1 MTTTFAPNLPALAG
15 TTFNVDPAHSFAE
28 FAVKHMM
35 VETVKGRFGSISGSL
50 ALDEANP
57 AASRVNLSIDVT
69 SLDSGVPDRD
79 AHLRSDDFF
88 NAEKYPAITFASK
101 RITAVDDTV
110 FRVAGDLTIRD
121 ITREVELDVEYEG
134 RIIDAFGLDR
144 VGFTGETT
152 VNRKEFGLK
161 WNMLIE
167 AGGMV
172 VSEKAKLTVHI
183 GAVRAQ

>member
-1 MTTTFAPNLPALAG
+1 MTTTYAPNLPALAG
-15 TTFNVDPAHSFAE
+15 ATYNIDPAHSFAE

-35 VETVKGRFGSISGSL
+35 VETVKGRFGSIVGSL
-50 ALDEANP
+50 VLDEANP
-57 AASRVNLSIDVT
+57 GASSVNLSIDVA

-88 NAEKYPAITFASK
+88 NAEKYPTITFASK
-101 RITAVDDTV
+101 RITPVDDTT

-121 ITREVELDVEYEG
+121 ITREIELDVEYEG
-134 RIIDAFGLDR
+134 RIVDAFGLDR

-172 VSEKAKLTVHI
+172 VADKAKLTVHI
-183 GAVRAQ
+183 GAVRA